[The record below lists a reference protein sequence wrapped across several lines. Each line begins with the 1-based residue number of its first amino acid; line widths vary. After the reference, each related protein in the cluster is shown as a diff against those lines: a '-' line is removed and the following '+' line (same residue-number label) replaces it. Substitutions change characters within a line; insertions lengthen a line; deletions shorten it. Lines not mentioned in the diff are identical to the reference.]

1 MYKHHLHTLFLI
13 YFEFAGYTMYN
24 IYVTNQAEENVY
36 FRLRRETIRVFTA
49 ASEFVSRVE
58 ELSKGQQESQA
69 NSSSLNSYLISMH
82 FCIIPPQ
89 TTMSFTIG
97 PVDDSSTMWAS
108 LYARSKLWIMDYK
121 VDYVNFGCLFV
132 KQTSSLG
139 AFYLIQANP
148 EPVWISAKKGDAVP
162 DGIVKTGSSA
172 TNGFEYYVGR
182 SILAIPC
189 PVASMNGQCNSWIPG
204 ESENEESGEL
214 LRDTGYQWIRA
225 SRGDPIPPNSVIVG
239 VRGAEGSV
247 FLGRVG
253 REPCSIIT
261 ENGKIKD
268 FCYFPL
274 GEETRVANGEVI
286 VLTNG
291 ILSLK

>member
-1 MYKHHLHTLFLI
+1 
-13 YFEFAGYTMYN
+13 MYN

-36 FRLRRETIRVFTA
+36 FRLRRETIRAFVSA
-49 ASEFVSRVE
+49 NDFVSRVE

-82 FCIIPPQ
+82 FCVIPPQ

-97 PVDDSSTMWAS
+97 PADDSAAMWAS

-132 KQTSSLG
+132 KQTSSWG
-139 AFYLIQANP
+139 VFYLIQANP
-148 EPVWISAKKGDAVP
+148 EPVWISAKKGDAVS
-162 DGIVKTGSSA
+162 DRIIKAGSSE

-189 PVASMNGQCNSWIPG
+189 PVASMNGQCSFWISG
-204 ESENEESGEL
+204 ETKNEESGEL
-214 LRDTGYQWIRA
+214 LRDTGHQWIRA

-268 FCYFPL
+268 FCCFPL
-274 GEETRVANGEVI
+274 GEETRVENGEVI

>member
-1 MYKHHLHTLFLI
+1 
-13 YFEFAGYTMYN
+13 MYN

-36 FRLRRETIRVFTA
+36 FRLRKETIRQLVTA
-49 ASEFVSRVE
+49 GEFVSFISRLEVE
-58 ELSKGQQESQA
+58 ESQA

-97 PVDDSSTMWAS
+97 PVDDLSSMWAS

-132 KQTSSLG
+132 KQTSSLV
-139 AFYLIQANP
+139 FYLIQANP
-148 EPVWISAKKGDAVP
+148 EPVWISAKKGDAVT
-162 DGIVKTGSSA
+162 DGIIRAGSNA
-172 TNGFEYYVGR
+172 TNGFDYVGR
-182 SILAIPC
+182 SILAKPC
-189 PVASMNGQCNSWIPG
+189 RVTSMNGEWNFWIPG
-204 ESENEESGEL
+204 ESENQELGEL
-214 LRDTGYQWIRA
+214 LRDTGHQWIRA
-225 SRGDPIPPNSVIVG
+225 SRGDSMPPNSVIVG
-239 VRGAEGSV
+239 VKGAEGSV

-286 VLTNG
+286 VLTAC
-291 ILSLK
+291 

>member
-1 MYKHHLHTLFLI
+1 
-13 YFEFAGYTMYN
+13 MYN
-24 IYVTNQAEENVY
+24 IYVTNQADENVY
-36 FRLRRETIRVFTA
+36 FRLRRETIRMFESANV
-49 ASEFVSRVE
+49 FVSRVE
-58 ELSKGQQESQA
+58 ELSKGEQESQA

-97 PVDDSSTMWAS
+97 PVDDSSAMWAS

-121 VDYVNFGCLFV
+121 VDYLNFGCLFV

-189 PVASMNGQCNSWIPG
+189 PVASMNGQCSFWIPG
-204 ESENEESGEL
+204 GSKNEESGEL
-214 LRDTGYQWIRA
+214 LCDTGHQWIRA

-253 REPCSIIT
+253 SEPCSIIT

-268 FCYFPL
+268 FCCFPL
-274 GEETRVANGEVI
+274 GQETRVENGEVI

>member
-1 MYKHHLHTLFLI
+1 
-13 YFEFAGYTMYN
+13 MYN
-24 IYVTNQAEENVY
+24 IYVTNQADENVY
-36 FRLRRETIRVFTA
+36 FRLRRETIRVFESA
-49 ASEFVSRVE
+49 NVFVSRVE
-58 ELSKGQQESQA
+58 ELSKGEQESQA

-97 PVDDSSTMWAS
+97 PVDDSSAMWAS
-108 LYARSKLWIMDYK
+108 LYARSKLWFMDYE

-132 KQTSSLG
+132 KQK
-139 AFYLIQANP
+139 FRDIYLIQVNP
-148 EPVWISAKKGDAVP
+148 EAVWIPARKGDKVP
-162 DGIVKTGSSA
+162 DGIIEAGSNA
-172 TNGFEYYVGR
+172 MNGPLYVGR
-182 SILAIPC
+182 SILAKPC
-189 PVASMNGQCNSWIPG
+189 LVTSMNGQCSLWIPR
-204 ESENEESGEL
+204 ESDNEECGEL
-214 LRDTGYQWIRA
+214 LRDTGHQWLRA
-225 SRGDPIPPNSVIVG
+225 SRGDPMPPNSVTVG
-239 VRGAEGSV
+239 GRGAEGSA

-253 REPCSIIT
+253 REPCSIVT

-274 GEETRVANGEVI
+274 GEEKRVANGEVI